1 MKNIFNILLRAV
13 LAVCLALVGT
23 GLFAQSRVTVK
34 GTVKDAKGEP
44 VIGAVVML
52 EGSTTNAAVS
62 DATGKYSISFPQS
75 VQKPR
80 LTVSCM
86 SYVTQTVEVAGR
98 AVIDFVLRDDAEQLE
113 EVVVV
118 GYGSMRRSD
127 LTGSVTSVKID
138 ETEAAQSASFDK
150 LLQGRAAGV
159 QVVSNSASPDA
170 AVSIRVRGLA
180 SFNGSSE
187 PLYVVD
193 GVILDTSTSGGTMFS
208 QGQDNTGSD
217 EGTNGLMGIN
227 PQDIANIEILK
238 DASATAIYGSQGAN
252 GVVLIT
258 TKTANRDRPQIT
270 ASVGVDVG
278 VRYKKM
284 PIFNLDEYVN
294 YLELKNSTSQLALIY
309 EDYVNHDGLKVVP
322 IDWQD
327 RVMRTAVSQRYS
339 FAVAGRPRGT
349 SYRFSFSYNKAE
361 GIVRTTGYDNYTIR
375 LNLDKPISKKLTI
388 STRSGVSYLNSNL
401 TQGATTGRLNA
412 ATSMMRSMLT
422 FRPYDYKREVDEDED
437 PLDLDDGGTNYM
449 SGPRRWVSD
458 FLNQREEFRV
468 MPNLK
473 LTYKI
478 TKWLNFQTT
487 AGADYRSTENR
498 KWKSNR
504 INTTTEGTIGAVQHI
519 DRLSYNMDNLLQFN
533 KKFARHHSISGT
545 LGMTLSKASTFTQTV
560 EGWNIE
566 QRLSKIDG
574 LNTAENARFAYGMSE
589 NQLLSYFARAI
600 YNYRDRYSI
609 TATYRF
615 DGSSRFKGSNKWS
628 QFPSFAG
635 AWRVHQEPWFHVPVV
650 SQFKVR
656 LGWGRVGNQAV
667 SNYQTLSNYSNVGY
681 PTHDPANPAG
691 LNVTIYPSNFSNPA
705 LKWETSE
712 QVNAGLD
719 LGLWKGRLTLS
730 ADAYRKMT
738 YDLLQSK
745 AIAGSSGFSSMWVNM
760 GSISN
765 RGLEF
770 TLDATPIKT
779 RDLEVGLSGNI
790 SFNRNRVEKIGDAGE
805 RAPIYLSTKGG
816 VQNRVFFYG
825 SSIGG
830 GTIAKG
836 SLNLFVEGEP
846 VAVFY
851 GVASDGLVQEGEL
864 GVPVSEGAAP
874 RLPGSVKYIDV
885 NGDGFISEAD
895 RVVIGDPNPDFTYGF
910 SFNAMYKRLTLN
922 VGFVGSYGN
931 DIYSINKMMETNVT
945 SASTNLLRD
954 VVYKQWT
961 PENPNTWYP
970 AINRFEGQDVQFMSD
985 RYVEDGSYLRLSNV
999 SLSYRFPVKKGGFI
1013 KNMSLGLTASNLFI
1027 WTKFSGFDPDVN
1039 SYGSVMRMGVDMG
1052 SYPGQRT
1059 FRCDLQFTF

>member
-13 LAVCLALVGT
+13 LAVTLALVGT
-23 GLFAQSRVTVK
+23 GLYAQSRVTVK
-34 GTVKDAKGEP
+34 GSVKDAKGEP

-62 DATGKYSISFPQS
+62 DASGNYTISFPQS
-75 VQKPR
+75 AQKPK

-86 SYVTQTVEVAGR
+86 SYLTQTVEVAGR
-98 AVIDFVLRDDAEQLE
+98 SVIDFVLRDDAEQLE

-159 QVVSNSASPDA
+159 QVVSNNASPDA
-170 AVSIRVRGLA
+170 GVSIRVRGLA

-193 GVILDTSTSGGTMFS
+193 GVIIDTSAGTSLFS
-208 QGQDNTGSD
+208 QGQDNSGSD
-217 EGTNGLMGIN
+217 EATNGLMGIN

-270 ASVGVDVG
+270 ASVGVDVAQ
-278 VRYKKM
+278 RYKKV
-284 PIFNLDEYVN
+284 PVFSFDEYVD
-294 YLELKNSTSQLALIY
+294 YLILKGSTSNLNSIY
-309 EDYVNHDGLKVVP
+309 EDYTTKTGLKVVP
-322 IDWQD
+322 MDWQD
-327 RVMRTAVSQRYS
+327 YVMRTAVSQRYFVS
-339 FAVAGRPRGT
+339 VAGKPRGT
-349 SYRFSFSYNKAE
+349 SYRFSFSYNNVE
-361 GIVRTTGYDNYTIR
+361 GIVRTTGYQNYTIR
-375 LNLDKPISKKLTI
+375 LNLDKPISKKFTI

-412 ATSMMRSMLT
+412 ATSMMRSMVT
-422 FRPYDYKREVDEDED
+422 SRPYDHIAVVDEDED
-437 PLDLDDGGTNYM
+437 PLDLDDGGTTYM
-449 SGPRRWVSD
+449 SGPKRWISD
-458 FLNQREEFRV
+458 FVSQREEFRV
-468 MPNLK
+468 MPQLK
-473 LTYKI
+473 LSYKF
-478 TKWLNFQTT
+478 TKWLTFSSQF
-487 AGADYRSTENR
+487 GADYRSTENR

-504 INTTTEGTIGAVQHI
+504 INTTTEGTIGAQQHV

-533 KKFARHHSISGT
+533 KKFGRHHTLYGT
-545 LGMTLSKASTFTQTV
+545 LGMSLSKASSFTQTV

-566 QRLSKIDG
+566 QRLAKFDG
-574 LNTAENARFAYGMSE
+574 LNTAPNARFAYGMSE
-589 NQLLSYFARAI
+589 NQLLSYYVRGV
-600 YNYRDRYSI
+600 YNFRDRYSL

-615 DGSSRFKGSNKWS
+615 DGSSRFQGANKWS

-635 AWRVHQEPWFHVPVV
+635 AWRIHQEPWFHVPVI
-650 SQFKVR
+650 SQLKLR
-656 LGWGRVGNQAV
+656 LGWGRVGNQAI
-667 SNYQTLSNYSNVGY
+667 SNYQTMSNFSNVGY
-681 PTHDPANPAG
+681 PSHDPANAAK
-691 LNVTIYPSNFSNPA
+691 LNVGLYPNNLANPD

-712 QVNAGLD
+712 QLNAGLD
-719 LGLWKGRLTLS
+719 LGLWKGRLALS
-730 ADAYRKMT
+730 VDAYRKMT

-745 AIAGSSGFSSMWVNM
+745 AIAGSTGFSSMWVNM

-765 RGLEF
+765 KGLEF

-779 RDLEVGLSGNI
+779 RDFEFGLNANI
-790 SFNRNRVEKIGDAGE
+790 SFNRNRVEKIGDDGE
-805 RAPIYLSTKGG
+805 RADIFLNTKDGA
-816 VQNRVFFYG
+816 VQRVYFYG

-830 GTIAKG
+830 GTVAKG

-846 VAVFY
+846 IAVFY
-851 GVASDGLVQEGEL
+851 GFATDGLVQEGET
-864 GVPVSEGAAP
+864 GPAPDGSDP
-874 RLPGSVKYIDV
+874 RLPGSVKYVDV
-885 NGDGFISEAD
+885 NGDGFISESD

-910 SFNAMYKRLTLN
+910 NMNFNYKRLVLN

-931 DIYSINKMMETNVT
+931 DIYNVNAMHETNTTSTSQNLYRAVVT
-945 SASTNLLRD
+945 E
-954 VVYKQWT
+954 QWT

-970 AINRFEGQDVQFMSD
+970 AIGRLEGMDLQYFSD
-985 RYVEDGSYLRLSNV
+985 RFVEDGSYLRLSNV
-999 SLSYRFPVKKGGFI
+999 SLSYQVPVKKGGFL
-1013 KNMSLGLTASNLFI
+1013 KGMSIGLTASNLYF

-1039 SYGSVMRMGVDMG
+1039 AYGSVMRMGCEMG
-1052 SYPGQRT
+1052 SYPGQRAY
-1059 FRCDLQFTF
+1059 RCDVKFTF